1 MQEILS
7 SPVTWIIIAAA
18 SEIIGMS
25 KYKDNSV
32 IQLVLRAVLKLKPS
46 VKKWKVSLLQMLCS

>member
-1 MQEILS
+1 MQEVLR
-7 SPVTWIIIAAA
+7 SPITWIIVAAA

-32 IQLVLRAVLKLKPS
+32 LQLILRAALNLKPKS
-46 VKKWKVSLLQMLCS
+46 LKK

>member
-1 MQEILS
+1 MQDVLS
-7 SPVTWIIIAAA
+7 SPITWIIIAAA

-32 IQLVLRAVLKLKPS
+32 VELILRALLNLKPKTL
-46 VKKWKVSLLQMLCS
+46 KK

>member
-1 MQEILS
+1 MQEVLS
-7 SPVTWIIIAAA
+7 SPITWIIIATA

-32 IQLVLRAVLKLKPS
+32 IQLVLRALLNIKPKSLKK
-46 VKKWKVSLLQMLCS
+46 

>member
-1 MQEILS
+1 MQDVIS
-7 SPVTWIIIAAA
+7 SPITWIIIAAA

-32 IQLVLRAVLKLKPS
+32 IQLILRAALNLKPKAL
-46 VKKWKVSLLQMLCS
+46 KK